1 MRDILDILRSFRPG
15 VVSHRPRRRS
25 PWHRPAPEVGTKTGD
40 ETLKMV
46 SIRSTAAQVDA
57 LNALSELTGDS
68 VNLLVRKSVD
78 LYIRNF
84 MSGHAA
90 DEAMRRTERALEVL
104 SAAAGSKWPDP
115 PAPVASDRAD

>member
-1 MRDILDILRSFRPG
+1 MASTSAR
-15 VVSHRPRRRS
+15 
-25 PWHRPAPEVGTKTGD
+25 AGTKTSD
-40 ETLKMV
+40 ETMKMV
-46 SIRSTAAQVDA
+46 SIRFTPAQIDA

-84 MSGHAA
+84 MSGQAA

-104 SAAAGSKWPDP
+104 SAAAGGK
-115 PAPVASDRAD
+115 

>member
-1 MRDILDILRSFRPG
+1 MATTSAR
-15 VVSHRPRRRS
+15 
-25 PWHRPAPEVGTKTGD
+25 VGTKTGD

-46 SIRSTAAQVDA
+46 SIRFTPAQIDA

-84 MSGHAA
+84 MSGQAA
-90 DEAMRRTERALEVL
+90 DEAMRRTKRALEVL
-104 SAAAGSKWPDP
+104 SATAGSK
-115 PAPVASDRAD
+115 

>member
-1 MRDILDILRSFRPG
+1 M
-15 VVSHRPRRRS
+15 
-25 PWHRPAPEVGTKTGD
+25 ATTKARAGNTTGD

-46 SIRSTAAQVDA
+46 SIRFTPAQIDA

-84 MSGHAA
+84 MSGQAA

-104 SAAAGSKWPDP
+104 SAAAGGK
-115 PAPVASDRAD
+115 

>member
-1 MRDILDILRSFRPG
+1 MATTSAR
-15 VVSHRPRRRS
+15 
-25 PWHRPAPEVGTKTGD
+25 AGTKTGE

-46 SIRSTAAQVDA
+46 SIRFTPAQIDA

-84 MSGHAA
+84 MSGQAA

-104 SAAAGSKWPDP
+104 SAAASSK
-115 PAPVASDRAD
+115 

>member
-1 MRDILDILRSFRPG
+1 MATTSAR
-15 VVSHRPRRRS
+15 
-25 PWHRPAPEVGTKTGD
+25 AGTKTGD

-46 SIRSTAAQVDA
+46 SIRFTPAQIDA

-84 MSGHAA
+84 MSGQAA

-104 SAAAGSKWPDP
+104 SAAAGSK
-115 PAPVASDRAD
+115 

>member
-1 MRDILDILRSFRPG
+1 MATTSAR
-15 VVSHRPRRRS
+15 
-25 PWHRPAPEVGTKTGD
+25 AGTKTGD

-46 SIRSTAAQVDA
+46 SIRFTPAQIDA

-84 MSGHAA
+84 MSGQAA

-104 SAAAGSKWPDP
+104 NAAAGGK
-115 PAPVASDRAD
+115 

>member
-1 MRDILDILRSFRPG
+1 MATTSTR
-15 VVSHRPRRRS
+15 
-25 PWHRPAPEVGTKTGD
+25 AGTKTGD
-40 ETLKMV
+40 EALKMV
-46 SIRSTAAQVDA
+46 SIRFTPAQIDA

-84 MSGHAA
+84 MSGQAA

-104 SAAAGSKWPDP
+104 SAAAGSK
-115 PAPVASDRAD
+115 

>member
-1 MRDILDILRSFRPG
+1 MATTSAR
-15 VVSHRPRRRS
+15 
-25 PWHRPAPEVGTKTGD
+25 AGTKTGD

-46 SIRSTAAQVDA
+46 SIRFTPAQIDA

-84 MSGHAA
+84 MSGQAA

-104 SAAAGSKWPDP
+104 SAAASSK
-115 PAPVASDRAD
+115 

>member
-1 MRDILDILRSFRPG
+1 MAST
-15 VVSHRPRRRS
+15 S
-25 PWHRPAPEVGTKTGD
+25 AQTGTTAD
-40 ETLKMV
+40 QQTLKMV
-46 SIRSTAAQVDA
+46 SIRFTPAQIDA

-84 MSGHAA
+84 MSGQAA

-104 SAAAGSKWPDP
+104 NAAAGGK
-115 PAPVASDRAD
+115 

>member
-1 MRDILDILRSFRPG
+1 MASTSAR
-15 VVSHRPRRRS
+15 
-25 PWHRPAPEVGTKTGD
+25 AGTKTGD

-46 SIRSTAAQVDA
+46 SIRFTPAQIDA

-84 MSGHAA
+84 MSGQAA

-104 SAAAGSKWPDP
+104 SAAAGSK
-115 PAPVASDRAD
+115 

>member
-1 MRDILDILRSFRPG
+1 MATTKARAG
-15 VVSHRPRRRS
+15 N
-25 PWHRPAPEVGTKTGD
+25 KTGD

-46 SIRSTAAQVDA
+46 SIRFTPAQIDA

-84 MSGHAA
+84 MSGQAA

-104 SAAAGSKWPDP
+104 SAAAGGK
-115 PAPVASDRAD
+115 

>member
-1 MRDILDILRSFRPG
+1 MATTSAR
-15 VVSHRPRRRS
+15 
-25 PWHRPAPEVGTKTGD
+25 AGTKTGD
-40 ETLKMV
+40 DTLKMV
-46 SIRSTAAQVDA
+46 SIRFTPAQIDA

-84 MSGHAA
+84 MSGQAA

-104 SAAAGSKWPDP
+104 SAAASSK
-115 PAPVASDRAD
+115 

>member
-1 MRDILDILRSFRPG
+1 MATTSARAR
-15 VVSHRPRRRS
+15 
-25 PWHRPAPEVGTKTGD
+25 TKTGD

-46 SIRSTAAQVDA
+46 SIRFTPAQIDA

-84 MSGHAA
+84 MSGQAA

-104 SAAAGSKWPDP
+104 SAAAGGK
-115 PAPVASDRAD
+115 

>member
-1 MRDILDILRSFRPG
+1 MAST
-15 VVSHRPRRRS
+15 S
-25 PWHRPAPEVGTKTGD
+25 AQTGTTAGQQ
-40 ETLKMV
+40 TLKMV
-46 SIRSTAAQVDA
+46 SIRFTPAQIDA

-84 MSGHAA
+84 MSGQAA

-104 SAAAGSKWPDP
+104 NAAAGGK
-115 PAPVASDRAD
+115 

>member
-1 MRDILDILRSFRPG
+1 MASTTTRTG
-15 VVSHRPRRRS
+15 KK
-25 PWHRPAPEVGTKTGD
+25 VG
-40 ETLKMV
+40 EEALKMV
-46 SIRSTAAQVDA
+46 SIRFTPAQIDA

-84 MSGHAA
+84 MSGQAA

-104 SAAAGSKWPDP
+104 SAAAGDK
-115 PAPVASDRAD
+115 

>member
-1 MRDILDILRSFRPG
+1 MASTSAR
-15 VVSHRPRRRS
+15 
-25 PWHRPAPEVGTKTGD
+25 AGTKTGE

-46 SIRSTAAQVDA
+46 SIRFTPAQIDA

-84 MSGHAA
+84 MSGQAA
-90 DEAMRRTERALEVL
+90 DEAMRRTKRALEVL
-104 SAAAGSKWPDP
+104 SATAGSK
-115 PAPVASDRAD
+115 

>member
-1 MRDILDILRSFRPG
+1 MATTSAR
-15 VVSHRPRRRS
+15 
-25 PWHRPAPEVGTKTGD
+25 AGTKTGD

-46 SIRSTAAQVDA
+46 SIRFTPAQIDA

-84 MSGHAA
+84 MSGQAA
-90 DEAMRRTERALEVL
+90 DEAVRRTERALEVL
-104 SAAAGSKWPDP
+104 NAAAGGK
-115 PAPVASDRAD
+115 